1 MPDIERQGLD
11 PTSHVPLYLQVAAQ
25 LRGQID
31 SGRLKPR
38 DQLPSE
44 TELMHRLGISRAT
57 AIAGLSELVRTN
69 EAFRV
74 KGRGTFVANP
84 VIGTFSLASSFTE
97 DTRQRGLS
105 PASVTINFAH
115 AVPDKETAHRLDM
128 PRDAGYVRLVRLRL
142 VEDDPVAVQ
151 TAYLPTDLYPGLE
164 RKDFETTHLYALMR
178 DKYGLVPHW
187 TEAIIEART
196 VDAPDADRLQVPRR
210 SPVLVVWHLTLDAS
224 LGALEYVRSV
234 YRSDRFSFATGRQPI
249 NTQAG
254 HPGFQPP
261 LTGA

>member
-1 MPDIERQGLD
+1 VPDIARQALD
-11 PTSHVPLYLQVAAQ
+11 PTSHVPLYLQLAGQ
-25 LRGQID
+25 LRAQIG
-31 SGRLKPR
+31 SGHLKPR

-44 TELMHRLGISRAT
+44 TELVHLLGISRAT
-57 AIAGLSELVRTN
+57 AIAALSELVRTN

-74 KGRGTFVANP
+74 RGRGTFVANP

-105 PASVTINFAH
+105 PTSVTISFAH
-115 AVPDKETAHRLDM
+115 AVADKETAHRLDM
-128 PRDAGYVRLVRLRL
+128 PSDGAYFRLARLRL

-151 TAYLPTDLYPGLE
+151 TAYLPTGLYPGLE

-196 VDAPDADRLQVPRR
+196 VDASDADRLQVPRR

-249 NTQAG
+249 SPQAV
-254 HPGFQPP
+254 HPGSP
-261 LTGA
+261 TS